1 MTDIRAQRTAVLAAA
16 AKAKSEA
23 KVKAADQGIR
33 ALVKRGEPVNFQTV
47 QREAG
52 VSHAFLYGNPELR
65 GRIEHLR
72 AQTRPSSPPTTAQD
86 SESGL
91 VLTLTTQIDRLKKQH
106 RHEVHT
112 LRAALEQAHGE
123 NLDLRRE
130 LSRRGDTHNRRA
142 ATSAATTL
150 RQSQQRPDLH
160 EHA

>member
-16 AKAKSEA
+16 ARAKSEA
-23 KVKAADQGIR
+23 KTKAADQGIR
-33 ALVKRGEPVNFQTV
+33 ALVKRGEPVNFQSV

-72 AQTRPSSPPTTAQD
+72 AQARPLATEPPDQD
-86 SESGL
+86 SDSAI
-91 VLTLTTQIDRLKKQH
+91 VLTLTTQINQLKKQH
-106 RHEVHT
+106 RHEIQA

-130 LSRRGDTHNRRA
+130 LSRRGQPRSPL
-142 ATSAATTL
+142 TSTPTTL
-150 RQSQQRPDLH
+150 QQSQEQPDLH
-160 EHA
+160 KHI

>member
-1 MTDIRAQRTAVLAAA
+1 MTDIREQRTAVLAAA

-72 AQTRPSSPPTTAQD
+72 AQARPTSSSTARD
-86 SESGL
+86 SESDL
-91 VLTLTTQIDRLKKQH
+91 VLTLSSQIEHLKKM
-106 RHEVHT
+106 
-112 LRAALEQAHGE
+112 G
-123 NLDLRRE
+123 
-130 LSRRGDTHNRRA
+130 SPDTPVGA
-142 ATSAATTL
+142 
-150 RQSQQRPDLH
+150 
-160 EHA
+160 